1 LARRAQFLCL
11 ALAAVL
17 LVAGCGED
25 KSKTFTKDFRPLNAR
40 IVVLGRDVGSAVT
53 GASGKSDRQIQASF
67 AALDKRITALRKQ
80 VNDLDPPGK
89 WENDRNDLSEAMN
102 DAGKALNGISAAA
115 AKGDPQA
122 ARGATIQLVAASDDL
137 RSSRLRLARASG
149 VSR

>member
-1 LARRAQFLCL
+1 MARRVQFLCL

-67 AALDKRITALRKQ
+67 AALGKRITALRKQ

-89 WENDRNDLSEAMN
+89 WDNDR
-102 DAGKALNGISAAA
+102 
-115 AKGDPQA
+115 
-122 ARGATIQLVAASDDL
+122 
-137 RSSRLRLARASG
+137 
-149 VSR
+149 